1 MTESDPPVG
10 GLKSKPEGR
19 ICHAVGEKCGLT
31 SRGIAFGKDK
41 VWLGTNK
48 GLFAWDRKDMFWTRF
63 AIGGNMIDA
72 PVKELAL
79 GEGHKLTVAVEEAG
93 KAQKKFEYDVDAQKW
108 SEMK

>member
-1 MTESDPPVG
+1 VTESDPPVG

-63 AIGGNMIDA
+63 AVGGKYIDL
-72 PVKELAL
+72 PVNELL
-79 GEGHKLTVAVEEAG
+79 LDEAG
-93 KAQKKFEYDVDAQKW
+93 KLLVTIEQEGLPAEAGKPRSFEL
-108 SEMK
+108 